1 MTTDCAGIMSRD
13 LVISVDETLLAA
25 ATNKAA
31 GEHQSIDEL
40 MRQWLT
46 EYVERQNRVER
57 YRELMKRLDHV
68 RAPAEKISRDEMNE
82 R

>member
-1 MTTDCAGIMSRD
+1 MSRD
-13 LVISVDETLLAA
+13 LVISVEENLLAE
-25 ATNKAA
+25 ATSKAA
-31 GEHQSIDEL
+31 SEHQSIDQL
-40 MRQWLT
+40 MQQWLAD
-46 EYVERQNRVER
+46 YVARQNRVER